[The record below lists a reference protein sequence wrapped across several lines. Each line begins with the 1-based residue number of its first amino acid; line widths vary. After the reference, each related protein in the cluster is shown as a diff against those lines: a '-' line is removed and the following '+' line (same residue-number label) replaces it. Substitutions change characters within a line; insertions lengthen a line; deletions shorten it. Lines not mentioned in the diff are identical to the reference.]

1 MLTLYTCHLKKTR
14 TEVATRNAC
23 PASLGESR
31 TIFIETGIFIHY
43 NMCMTEKVRIDFTDE
58 NGLWETV
65 VSLMEQWDQRFSVLL
80 DTRSDIFAEPMSW
93 MRFRARLIHDGKQV
107 LLGEIEQLERYMVT
121 DKIERELYESYN
133 SGDKDGV
140 EICVKTLNGIIAKS
154 KLGLSKLDSDR
165 KLAETRMRF
174 KKETEGLE
182 KYDTNKLEAMLE
194 AIKNGNN
201 ASGH

>member
-1 MLTLYTCHLKKTR
+1 
-14 TEVATRNAC
+14 
-23 PASLGESR
+23 
-31 TIFIETGIFIHY
+31 
-43 NMCMTEKVRIDFTDE
+43 MTSKKVRIDFTDE
-58 NGLWETV
+58 DLLWSTIV
-65 VSLMEQWDQRFSVLL
+65 DLMESEHQRFSVLL
-80 DTRSDIFAEPMSW
+80 DYNPELFAEPMSW

-133 SGDKDGV
+133 NGDKDGV

-174 KKETEGLE
+174 KREDDKLE
-182 KYDTNKLEAMLE
+182 KFNTDELSKMLE
-194 AIKNGNN
+194 VMKNG
-201 ASGH
+201 SH

>member
-1 MLTLYTCHLKKTR
+1 MF
-14 TEVATRNAC
+14 
-23 PASLGESR
+23 
-31 TIFIETGIFIHY
+31 FIEKGSLIVYTSGMTGQ
-43 NMCMTEKVRIDFTDE
+43 VRIDFDDE

-65 VSLMEQWDQRFSVLL
+65 VGLMEEWDQRFSVLL
-80 DTRSDIFAEPMSW
+80 DNRPDIFAEPMSW

-121 DKIERELYESYN
+121 DKIERELYDSYN

-165 KLAETRMRF
+165 KLAETRMKF
-174 KKETEGLE
+174 KRDTEGLE
-182 KYDTNKLEAMLE
+182 KYDTEKLLAMLE
-194 AIKNGNN
+194 ATKDGSNN
-201 ASGH
+201 S

>member
-1 MLTLYTCHLKKTR
+1 
-14 TEVATRNAC
+14 
-23 PASLGESR
+23 
-31 TIFIETGIFIHY
+31 
-43 NMCMTEKVRIDFTDE
+43 MCMTEKVRIDFTDE